1 MLNSLVDVDCNTLWV
16 PWSCFWYTSSQV
28 GLGIK
33 GIAGVAIGGSHSM
46 SSTFAES
53 RSRSDKF
60 SFTSHEFKCK
70 YYTWVWF
77 SRPDVTYPGDCVGP
91 EKVSLL
97 CAPVWLYS
105 CMPQSTLTFF
115 TVSFRL
121 HSRPPLSKE
130 FEVSLKNLPSTYDHK
145 NTSAFRQFISI
156 YGTHF
161 IRRVQL
167 GGRVRSMTAIRTCQ
181 TSMSGLSIQAVSTC
195 LSAEASA
202 TIKGIPVH
210 ASSEFCRRKSKSLK
224 TASTFSAAFSDRKTQ
239 VLGGDG
245 GITDILFNPRG
256 SEGYKK
262 WLASL
267 KSVPGVV
274 SYQISPLH
282 LLVRNKWRVNWA
294 DKVIISL

>member
-1 MLNSLVDVDCNTLWV
+1 MSHVSGIPLLRWASALRELLVSPSEDLTPCHQRLQSLAAGVISLASLATNSNANTTREFDSLVL
-16 PWSCFWYTSSQV
+16 TSPIQV
-28 GLGIK
+28 T
-33 GIAGVAIGGSHSM
+33 A
-46 SSTFAES
+46 
-53 RSRSDKF
+53 
-60 SFTSHEFKCK
+60 
-70 YYTWVWF
+70 
-77 SRPDVTYPGDCVGP
+77 CVGP

-105 CMPQSTLTFF
+105 CMPQSTITFF

-167 GGRVRSMTAIRTCQ
+167 GGRVHSMTAIRTCQ